1 MFPQSQ
7 RAMES
12 LLKEILHCLL
22 VDCLLT
28 PGKQEQKRL
37 MQLASAGPAPDC
49 DRAVVHVYGLCYG
62 GVLFGSIW
70 GSMQLPGATEPT
82 LLGYSLCYMGGSLLP
97 EALLFLYT
105 LAVKRSE
112 WQVLASCSIRRD
124 GTGRVTRYYSARWCW
139 LLRIW
144 GLVFLVAALL
154 F

>member
-1 MFPQSQ
+1 
-7 RAMES
+7 MES
-12 LLKEILHCLL
+12 LLKEILHGLL
-22 VDCLLT
+22 VDGLLT

-37 MQLASAGPAPDC
+37 MQMAAVGPTAGS
-49 DRAVVHVYGLCYG
+49 DRAVVYGYGLCYG
-62 GVLFGSIW
+62 GVMFGSIW
-70 GSMQLPGATEPT
+70 GSMQLPGAIEPT
-82 LLGYSLCYMGGSLLP
+82 LLGYALCYMGGSLLP

-112 WQVLASCSIRRD
+112 WQVVASCSIRRD
-124 GTGRVTRYYSARWCW
+124 GTGRVTRYYSARWRW